1 MIVGGT
7 ILPKNYKP
15 TECSPIIKGSVCS
28 RKEEILKIKKI
39 TGAQGRDAESII
51 AEAKK
56 KFGVD
61 HESELYTKTSLKS
74 ELGTGTVE
82 KILQERFNPAGPY
95 NNTAWL
101 SNVNID
107 QKQLQWSQNAKELFS
122 LRYTFCPFQM
132 SDFNLTGS
140 KLVSVNLVEIS
151 AKYDAWSVVFNTDI
165 STGGGKHWFCVFAD
179 FRHSGT
185 QSDPY
190 TLEYFNSSGL
200 PANRDIASVNDWMNN
215 VKVQFLQNN
224 KFIDIVQVLKQKLQ
238 YSNSECGVWSLMYIY
253 NRLLGR
259 PSNYFAS
266 AGALD
271 DDMIAFRANLFRYS

>member
-56 KFGVD
+56 KFGVE

-74 ELGTGTVE
+74 ELGAGTVE

-132 SDFNLTGS
+132 SDFDSVGS
-140 KLVSVNLVEIS
+140 ELNYVDLLEKS
-151 AKYDAWSVVFNTDI
+151 AKYDAWSVVFNTDV
-165 STGGGKHWFCVFAD
+165 STGRGEHWFCVFAD

-190 TLEYFNSSGL
+190 TLEYFNSSGK
-200 PANRDIASVNDWMNN
+200 PAPPSVNDWMNK
-215 VKVQFLQNN
+215 VKVQFLIKNTAV
-224 KFIDIVQVLKQKLQ
+224 DIVQVLKQKLQ

-259 PSNYFAS
+259 PMNYFAS